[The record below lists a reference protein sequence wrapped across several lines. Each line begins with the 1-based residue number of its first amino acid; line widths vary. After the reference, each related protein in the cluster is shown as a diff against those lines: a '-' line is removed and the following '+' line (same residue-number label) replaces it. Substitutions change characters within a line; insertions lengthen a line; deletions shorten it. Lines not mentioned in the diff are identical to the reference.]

1 MERVFAPDGPTDGQI
16 TLDRDEAHHLTRVRR
31 VEIGK
36 PVIAFD
42 GQGHAW
48 FCHLADS
55 TKSTAVLEVQSE
67 ITVSKEL
74 AAPAIWV
81 GTAVPKGDR
90 FDWIIEKATEL
101 GVAHLVPLRCDRS
114 VVDPRSTKLDRL
126 RRSVIEACKQCGR
139 NDLMTIDP
147 PSSLTEFLASL
158 AAGELGLIADQGGMS
173 MTHLVHSSLSVNR
186 VKVCVGPEGGWTSD
200 ERQLAQSYGWMSVGL
215 GPHILRIETAVVAA
229 ASAIHSCD
237 WTMNI
242 KGAPE

>member
-16 TLDRDEAHHLTRVRR
+16 SLDRDEAHHLTRVRR
-31 VEIGK
+31 VEFGK

-42 GQGHAW
+42 GQGHVW

-67 ITVSKEL
+67 ITASKEL

-101 GVAHLVPLRCDRS
+101 GVSHLVPLRCDRS

-200 ERQLAQSYGWMSVGL
+200 ERQLAQSYGWKSVGL

>member
-1 MERVFAPDGPTDGQI
+1 MERVFAPEGPTDGQF

-55 TKSTAVLEVQSE
+55 TKSTAMLEVQSE

-101 GVAHLVPLRCDRS
+101 GVEFLVPLRCDRS

-139 NDLMTIDP
+139 NDLMTINP

-200 ERQLAQSYGWMSVGL
+200 ERQLAQSYGWKSVGL

>member
-1 MERVFAPDGPTDGQI
+1 MERVFAPEGPTDGQI

-36 PVIAFD
+36 PVVAFD

-67 ITVSKEL
+67 IISSKEL

-101 GVAHLVPLRCDRS
+101 GVEFLVPLRCDRS

-139 NDLMTIDP
+139 NDLMTINP

-158 AAGELGLIADQGGMS
+158 ASGELGLIADQGGTS
-173 MTHLVHSSLSVNR
+173 MTHLVHSSLNVTQ
-186 VKVCVGPEGGWTSD
+186 VKVCVGPEGGWTND
-200 ERQLAQSYGWMSVGL
+200 ERQLAQSYGWKPVGL

-237 WTMNI
+237 WTTKI
-242 KGAPE
+242 KGASE

>member
-42 GQGHAW
+42 GQGHVW

-67 ITVSKEL
+67 ITASKEL

-101 GVAHLVPLRCDRS
+101 GVSHLVPLRCDRS

-200 ERQLAQSYGWMSVGL
+200 ERQLAQSYGWKSVGL

-237 WTMNI
+237 WTTNI
-242 KGAPE
+242 KGSPE